1 MENTMSNEANEL
13 LQKLLVSGIDAAGA
27 HCVREPESDEPEPD
41 ESEPDDQS
49 PMNPGPDDD

>member
-13 LQKLLVSGIDAAGA
+13 LQKLLVSRIDAAGA

-49 PMNPGPDDD
+49 PMNPGSDED